1 MPTALRGGKNMAINF
16 TLSQTGTSRFAQ
28 VIGSGDPK
36 FLVGKE
42 TVYEHTKHG
51 LFNLSIPNGILYK
64 PEDYNAEY
72 GFWAYFIAPTAK
84 AESNNSFVCLNTYDR
99 ARFTFSFMQYAA
111 HVPNGDFVKFFKEL
125 LALPN
130 AQDYFPKLIVQNSRI
145 FYRESTGSLT
155 QLEDNTTTDALMKY
169 LNPSLDH
176 IENQELI
183 CAARMVH
190 WATNDANHRRIQVK
204 VAIEHFKENMKRY
217 AQSYNLDGYPDKVCQ
232 MVCDIRHQGRATS
245 QQIIN
250 ALNTGGN
257 FETAYSRLCQLGNY
271 PSRVTKVRT
280 VINNLIGAGKFG
292 KKYRLATNDFA

>member
-1 MPTALRGGKNMAINF
+1 MAINF
-16 TLSQTGTSRFAQ
+16 IFSQSGTSHFAQ
-28 VIGSGDPK
+28 VIGSSKPK

-42 TVYEHTKHG
+42 TVYQHTKHG
-51 LFNLSIPNGILYK
+51 LYNLSIPDGIAYNPADYK
-64 PEDYNAEY
+64 KEY

-130 AQDYFPKLIVQNSRI
+130 AKEYFPKLEVKNNRI
-145 FYRESTGSLT
+145 FYRESTGALT
-155 QLEDNTTTDALMKY
+155 QLENDQSTEGLMNY
-169 LNPSLDH
+169 LNPSLNQ

-190 WATNDANHRRIQVK
+190 WAINDAEHRRIQVK
-204 VAIEHFKENMKRY
+204 IAIEHFRENMKRY
-217 AQSYNLDGYPDKVCQ
+217 AESYNLDGFPDKVCQ
-232 MVCDIRHQGRATS
+232 VICDIRHQGRATS

-250 ALNTGGN
+250 ALNTNGN
-257 FETAYSRLCQLGNY
+257 FELAYTKLLQLGQPLY
-271 PSRVTKVRT
+271 ASRISTVRAA
-280 VINNLIGAGKFG
+280 IKNLMDAGIFG
-292 KKYRLATNDFA
+292 KTYRKSKNDFV

>member
-1 MPTALRGGKNMAINF
+1 MAINF
-16 TLSQTGTSRFAQ
+16 TFSQSGTSRFAQ
-28 VIGSGDPK
+28 VIGSNKPK

-42 TVYEHTKHG
+42 TVYQQTKHG
-51 LFNLSIPNGILYK
+51 LYNLSTSDELSYNPA
-64 PEDYNAEY
+64 DYVNKY

-130 AQDYFPKLIVQNSRI
+130 AKEYFPKLEVKNNRI
-145 FYRESTGSLT
+145 FYLESTGALT
-155 QLEDNTTTDALMKY
+155 QLENDQSTEGLMNY
-169 LNPSLDH
+169 LNPSLNQ

-190 WATNDANHRRIQVK
+190 WASNNNEHRRIQVK
-204 VAIEHFKENMKRY
+204 IAIEHFKENMKRY
-217 AQSYNLDGYPDKVCQ
+217 AQSYNLDGYPDKICQ
-232 MVCDIRHQGRATS
+232 MICDIRHQGRATS

-250 ALNTGGN
+250 ALNTNGN
-257 FETAYSRLCQLGNY
+257 FELAYNKLSQLGQPLY
-271 PSRVTKVRT
+271 ASRINTVRT
-280 VINNLIGAGKFG
+280 VIKNLLNTGIFG
-292 KKYRLATNDFA
+292 KTYRKSTNDFV